1 MSKLEVINTSGGRS
15 KIPLG
20 FVRELRQRQLSPR
33 RKTRVLTPPLGL
45 LGLVGLLERTF
56 ESGSQLRQRRGEKVS
71 LRRLMF
77 EDPAGP
83 LISCISAIFNI
94 RESTVIDVVLPN
106 PS

>member
-1 MSKLEVINTSGGRS
+1 MSKLEVINTSSGRS
-15 KIPLG
+15 KIPSG

-45 LGLVGLLERTF
+45 LGLVERTF
-56 ESGSQLRQRRGEKVS
+56 ENGLQLGQRRGEKVS